1 MGLQISRQ
9 ASPAARA
16 CGSSRLACSLD
27 VRQKGMQYK
36 NAVLNTSANNMT
48 PSYLQEFVAK
58 LNNEEDFRKEV
69 SDTIKYGLLPESV
82 NRVCTII
89 SDYFMEPIPD
99 TDLRSEEEKLI
110 QERLALIENEL
121 FADQQAYDSLCKII
135 IDSCE
140 TPKELIECGEEEWKF
155 IESQVYGFFIRLNKD
170 SLLKDNVNSS
180 LRNWLYKNQRTA
192 TTDSSLFQAVVNE
205 AAKLGYNFT
214 LSQVRSSVLHSE
226 NCKNLVYREPL
237 NTSWYLPILQS
248 GSKCWNKWRNVNAD
262 TFVNFSR
269 RIGPGYRDNGI
280 LDLSNA
286 NMSSLRLVS
295 CSFVQINFQHANFSG
310 SRVMGSEFI
319 DCDLTSVTGLDRD
332 TCTIDSSCK
341 I

>member
-1 MGLQISRQ
+1 MH
-9 ASPAARA
+9 
-16 CGSSRLACSLD
+16 
-27 VRQKGMQYK
+27 
-36 NAVLNTSANNMT
+36 
-48 PSYLQEFVAK
+48 EFVAK
-58 LNNEEDFRKEV
+58 LNNETDFRKEIF
-69 SDTIKYGLLPESV
+69 DAIKYGLLPESV

-89 SDYFMEPIPD
+89 SEHFMEPIPE
-99 TDLRSEEEKLI
+99 TDLGIGLSEEEKMILQRELI
-110 QERLALIENEL
+110 QEHADLVKNEL

-140 TPKELIECGEEEWKF
+140 TPKELIECGEEEWKL

-170 SLLKDNVNSS
+170 SLLKDSVNSS

-262 TFVNFSR
+262 TFINFSR

-286 NMSSLRLVS
+286 NMTSLRLVS